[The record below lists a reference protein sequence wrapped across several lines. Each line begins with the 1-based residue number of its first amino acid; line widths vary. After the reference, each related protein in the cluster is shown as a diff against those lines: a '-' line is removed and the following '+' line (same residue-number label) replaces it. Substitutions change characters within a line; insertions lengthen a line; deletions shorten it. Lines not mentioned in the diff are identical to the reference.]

1 MKTSSSNEFNL
12 RLAAY
17 STTAAAALLIAPPA
31 EAGIVDLSGS
41 TTTFI
46 LTGSITFFPLN
57 QSPFQAIIYGLATDN
72 NATNFF
78 CSAHLGNLG
87 NGQILDYGFSGSK
100 AEKLGLGVHFAGY
113 NFADFREK
121 GTLAFEH
128 NSFGYKDFSGQF
140 VPGSHGTAMT
150 GYVGLKTVQNGHT
163 YYGWLRV
170 KVSGNAYGAMDSVSL
185 VAVDGIVGAYD
196 TKDDVIIDSFAAGVT
211 VTPTPEPS
219 VAALGGLALL
229 ACGAVGVREQR
240 RRQAAAKKN

>member
-1 MKTSSSNEFNL
+1 MKNKTATARSSASTPTLNA

-17 STTAAAALLIAPPA
+17 SATATAALLIAPAA

-41 TTTFI
+41 TTTFQ
-46 LTGSITFFPLN
+46 LTGTTTAFPLN
-57 QSPFQAIIYGLATDN
+57 QSPFQARLSGLARETSAN
-72 NATNFF
+72 NFF
-78 CSAHLGNLG
+78 GLAFLR
-87 NGQILDYGFSGSK
+87 NGQFLDVGSSTAIKLPLGAALTGGNFDGIGMLVYKSNTSGLRRS
-100 AEKLGLGVHFAGY
+100 
-113 NFADFREK
+113 
-121 GTLAFEH
+121 
-128 NSFGYKDFSGQF
+128 SGEF
-140 VPGSHGTAMT
+140 IPGNHGTAKT